1 MDNQE
6 LLKRINKRK
15 FPKWMFAVGFFIIIL
30 MIAAVIFLFLGNDR
44 SNQTAQGSDIE
55 IDTTLVGEGEED
67 PENQEIIDEDGV
79 EINAEELIVG
89 DERINAIDVSKWQG
103 KINWNQVKESGIEAA
118 FIRIGYRAENGT
130 IYKDDTA
137 DYNIQQADKA
147 GILVGVY
154 FFSTATS
161 TEEAL
166 EEANWTKSAIKG
178 YSISYPVVY
187 DCEGFKNASSRMYS
201 LTKEERTSHALTY
214 MKAMD
219 DAGYDVMFYGALN
232 EIKDST
238 DWEMDKIEKAAKVW
252 LAHYPGVTY
261 PQIDTPDYVGKL
273 HAWQYT
279 NKGRVEGISGD
290 VDMVV
295 CYFENKKAKP
305 KDKKATPEEAEAPK
319 SQEELQYSDV
329 NELVTAKDEVN
340 MRASASTKSAVV
352 ALLKNGTN
360 VTRIGVGKNGWSKLS
375 YNGQIV
381 YAISSYLT
389 TDLKVVE
396 PEVKDIVAGNEFSP
410 KYDSVTAKEEV
421 NLRSIPSTDGEII
434 GKLYSG
440 EFLQRTATS
449 NKGWSRLVYNGQNVY
464 AVTSFLSNEVVQPV
478 TLPTPPVSSDGFT
491 SVDEQ
496 VTAKSETNL
505 RTAPSTEQSEV
516 VHLLINGEYIRR
528 VGIHSN
534 GWSKLEYN
542 GQTVY
547 AISSY
552 LTK

>member
-1 MDNQE
+1 MDNQD
-6 LLKRINKRK
+6 LLRSINRK
-15 FPKWMFAVGFFIIIL
+15 KVPKWIYGIGIII
-30 MIAAVIFLFLGNDR
+30 IALLIATLIFLFMRNDDENELGN
-44 SNQTAQGSDIE
+44 SSDVE
-55 IDTTLVGEGEED
+55 IDTSLVEEGEED
-67 PENQEIIDEDGV
+67 PENQEVTSEEGVVIDA
-79 EINAEELIVG
+79 NELIVG
-89 DERINAIDVSKWQG
+89 DERVNAIDVSKWQG
-103 KINWNQVKESGIEAA
+103 KIDWNKVKESGVEAA
-118 FIRIGYRAENGT
+118 FIRIGYRAENGV

-147 GILVGVY
+147 GVLVGVY

-166 EEANWTKSAIKG
+166 EEANWTKAAIKG

-187 DCEGFKNASSRMYS
+187 DCEGYKNATSRMYS
-201 LTKEERTSHALTY
+201 LTKEERTTHALTY
-214 MKAMD
+214 MEAMA
-219 DAGYDVMFYGALN
+219 DAGYDVMFYGARN
-232 EIKDST
+232 EIMDSI
-238 DWEMDKIEKAAKVW
+238 DWDMEKIEKTAKVW
-252 LAHYPGVTY
+252 LAHYSNVTY
-261 PQIDTPDYVGKL
+261 PQIDTPDYVGRL

-279 NKGRVEGISGD
+279 NKGRVDGISVD
-290 VDMVV
+290 VDLVV

-305 KDKKATPEEAEAPK
+305 KDKKAMPEEAKAPK
-319 SQEELQYSDV
+319 SQEELQYTEV

-340 MRASASTKSAVV
+340 MREAASTKSTVV
-352 ALLKNGTN
+352 ALLENGTT
-360 VTRIGVGKNGWSKLS
+360 VTRLGIGKNGWSKLS

-396 PEVKDIVAGNEFSP
+396 PEITDIVAGNEFTP
-410 KYDSVTAKEEV
+410 KHDRVTAKEEV
-421 NLRSIPSTDGEII
+421 NLRSIPSTDGEIL

-449 NKGWSRLVYNGQNVY
+449 NKGWSRLIYNGKNVY
-464 AVTSFLSNEVVQPV
+464 AVTSYLSNEVVEV
-478 TLPTPPVSSDGFT
+478 TPSTPPVSSDGFT
-491 SVDEQ
+491 AVDEQ
-496 VTAKSETNL
+496 VTAKAETNL

-516 VHLLINGEYIRR
+516 VHLLINGEYVRR
-528 VGIHSN
+528 IGIHSN